1 MSIFDIFK
9 KLDAE
14 KEAKAAAPVSY
25 LIVGLGNYGTKYD
38 NTRHNAGFMALDHLA
53 EKYGA
58 KVDRLRF
65 KALTGECMIGTT
77 KVLLM
82 KPQTYMNLSGEAVQE
97 AAAWYK
103 LDAEHVIVL
112 CDDITLDVGRL
123 RVRKKGSHGGHN
135 GLRNIIQMLSAD
147 AFPRI
152 RIGVGIPPHPDYD
165 IIDWVLG
172 KFNEEDTK
180 TIKEST
186 KRAADAVVELLTN
199 GVESAMNQYNGK

>member
-14 KEAKAAAPVSY
+14 KEAKASVPVTY
-25 LIVGLGNYGTKYD
+25 LIVGLGNHGTKYD
-38 NTRHNAGFMALDHLA
+38 NTRHNAGFMALDALA
-53 EKYGA
+53 EKFGA

-65 KALTGECMIGTT
+65 KALTGECTIGTT

-103 LDAEHVIVL
+103 LDAEHVLVL

-123 RVRKKGSHGGHN
+123 RIRKKGSHGGHN
-135 GLRNIIQMLSAD
+135 GLRNIIHMLSTD
-147 AFPRI
+147 TFPRV

-172 KFNEEDTK
+172 KFNEDDTK
-180 TIKEST
+180 VIKESA

>member
-180 TIKEST
+180 TIIEST